1 MMMGTPRS
9 EQGQMVER
17 SYGWLGGYYYMRVH
31 DRSDMST
38 QWYIADEDE
47 AADLAETSYDAGGA
61 SYPPPIGEWTAC
73 DEPHEDDWWV

>member
-1 MMMGTPRS
+1 MT
-9 EQGQMVER
+9 V
-17 SYGWLGGYYYMRVH
+17 
-31 DRSDMST
+31 
-38 QWYIADEDE
+38 